1 MASLQGLLERFSKN
15 GPVAVLEPDLVPE
28 PGVAPQPLR
37 FVTLATRV
45 AAPPAAAQAWA
56 TRYHQLPE
64 AIKEL
69 HDVGVQDRGRDVDLD
84 LDIRFAVLIV
94 RFSMGLQV
102 HNTWV
107 APHRLEFA
115 RTAGD
120 LAQLRG
126 ASEWHPLTDDPGTLM
141 LVSAAHEVGSDAPLL
156 LRLAHKLVDRVPY
169 IDQMGS
175 MVAQLV
181 IMERL
186 RPWIEKNAAASRR
199 QANANRA
206 ADTNRGSAPDTP
218 VGRTPPKELMH
229 E

>member
-1 MASLQGLLERFSKN
+1 
-15 GPVAVLEPDLVPE
+15 
-28 PGVAPQPLR
+28 
-37 FVTLATRV
+37 
-45 AAPPAAAQAWA
+45 

-84 LDIRFAVLIV
+84 LDIRFAILIV

-107 APHRLEFA
+107 APNRLEFE

-126 ASEWHPLTDDPGTLM
+126 ASEWHPLPDDPGTLM
-141 LVSAAHEVGSDAPLL
+141 LVSAAHEVGNDAPLL

-181 IMERL
+181 VMERL
-186 RPWIEKNAAASRR
+186 RPWIEKNAAVSRR

-206 ADTNRGSAPDTP
+206 AVTTGGPASETP
-218 VGRTPPKELMH
+218 VARTNPKELLH